1 MAREW
6 FSPETWQN
14 KSLFVAIGLG
24 VLGAVTNLF
33 TIPMFANTSLVL
45 GGVFSMLAAILMR
58 PHHALLAS
66 VIATTGLLI
75 NWQHGWGYI
84 WFPLEVLFVN
94 WMVRQRIH
102 ALIADLLYW
111 LLVGMPLVYLVL
123 ISVEQ
128 LSPPML
134 ATILVKQA
142 LNGYLYTLLAA
153 FIAML
158 PWCRTFLSDRPLS
171 LPPLKIYLTQAF
183 GMLATLSLLAYGLV
197 SERHYTDD
205 VKQQLELDLSNYSG
219 QIRTYGLQQKAIE
232 RNQMDALVAIW
243 RTNLGPGVMPS
254 QVQLDAMFEANPRY
268 LALMLVSPD
277 GQLLRYSQQSDFQQS
292 LRSRSPAPQIKQDEL
307 QRAGKSRLTRLSHSV
322 ANSDFGFQPTVIA
335 TRPIYGTDNF
345 TIKGYVQG
353 ILPLKQ
359 HQKNLDSFLAGT
371 PFEFVILDSNQQVNL
386 SSSNLGLPLNS
397 HFVFDTQSMSALPL
411 PLPAL
416 TTELGNRKADYFYH
430 RRPLDQQT
438 EVMVLTP
445 ATKVLVK
452 LQQHYLKWA
461 LFIVI
466 ASLASVVLGQLLAG
480 LFTQPL
486 DALLR
491 FSSQDNFPI
500 PKDKSQSHNFHY
512 REQHQLFANIVR
524 KTKALASYHNSL
536 EHQVST
542 RTQELQMLND
552 RLSRVLQASSDGIL
566 EVNGKGRINFAN
578 QMLAGWLEQPPEQL
592 VGQSIEGLLLPV
604 SGSMTLEQCVHEA
617 RFTGTMAEG
626 EGQLRRDGVLIE
638 LEFNAAPTAVEDGN
652 VGAVVMLRNATSRKE
667 IQRNVEHARRSAE
680 LAAQAKSDF
689 VANVSHEIRTPLNAI
704 GGLIQLFGR
713 DNLSLEQKQYLKR
726 MAHGAELLQAI
737 VNDILDF
744 SKIEAGHLELN
755 VQAFDLEALLDNLKL
770 LMLPKAEQKQLQ
782 LNLELATDVPIG
794 LVGDSLRLS
803 QVLMNLVSNAIKFTK
818 HGHVTVT
825 VTVLPERDSDKAH
838 LRMAVTDSGIGIAPE
853 KLGNLFRPFTQ
864 ADNATTRQYGGTGL
878 GLAICQRLVG
888 LMGGQLQVSSIP
900 ERGSKFW
907 FDIQLPVAAPSAE
920 LLQTPSAIA
929 ESPNVAF
936 NGQRILVVE
945 DNSVNLQITQLM
957 LTRLGLKADGAI
969 SAAIA
974 LEKLQQQ
981 AFDLVLMDLQM
992 PEMDGIEAVGN
1003 IRQCRDWDNIPVV
1016 ALTAH
1021 VSVADK
1027 KRCLAA
1033 GMQDHIGKPVV
1044 MTELTRVLARHLS
1057 FSVDGDDSH
1066 SGPHELATEAADLQ
1080 YLQQTFYQRY
1090 GKIDVHLRTLV
1101 EIDAWQ
1107 DARELINAASKSASD
1122 FKQTELNNLLAT
1134 LARGIE
1140 QRQLDTTALAQLA
1153 DYINTAQRQL
1163 QAAEINSVG

>member
-6 FSPETWQN
+6 FSPARLQN
-14 KSLFVAIGLG
+14 KSLLVAIGLG

-45 GGVFSMLAAILMR
+45 GGLFSMLAAILMR
-58 PHHALLAS
+58 PHHALLTS
-66 VIATTGLLI
+66 VIATAGLVI

-94 WMVRQRIH
+94 WMVRQRVH
-102 ALIADLLYW
+102 ALVADLLYW

-123 ISVEQ
+123 ISVQQ

-158 PWCRTFLSDRPLS
+158 PWCRKFLSERPLA
-171 LPPLKIYLTQAF
+171 LPPLKVYLTQAF

-197 SERHYTDD
+197 SERHYTDN
-205 VKQQLELDLSNYSG
+205 VKHQLELDLNNYSE
-219 QIRTYGLQQKAIE
+219 QIRTYALQQKALE
-232 RNQMDALVAIW
+232 RRQLDSLVALW
-243 RTNLGPGVMPS
+243 RSNLGAGVMPS
-254 QVQLDAMFEANPRY
+254 QAQLDAMFDANPRY
-268 LALMLVSPD
+268 LALMLTTSD
-277 GQLLRYSQQSDFQQS
+277 GQLLRYSQQRDFQQG
-292 LRSRSPAPQIKQDEL
+292 LRSRAPEPTVNAAEIEL
-307 QRAGKSRLTRLSHSV
+307 ASGSRQTRLSHSV
-322 ANSDFGFQPTVIA
+322 ASSDFGFKPTIIA
-335 TRPIYGTDNF
+335 TRPIYRPDNF

-353 ILPLKQ
+353 VLPLTQ
-359 HQKNLDSFLAGT
+359 HQKNLDAYIAGT
-371 PFEFVILDSNQQVNL
+371 PFEFVILNSKQQVNL
-386 SSSNLGLPLNS
+386 SSSNLSLPLKS
-397 HFVFDTQSMSALPL
+397 DFVFDTQSLSALPL

-416 TTELGNRKADYFYH
+416 TSEFGSHKADYFFH
-430 RRPLDQQT
+430 RRAIDQQT
-438 EVMVLTP
+438 EVMLLTP
-445 ATKVLVK
+445 ANQVLVK
-452 LQQHYLKWA
+452 LQHHYLKWA
-461 LFIVI
+461 LFIVM
-466 ASLASVVLGQLLAG
+466 ASLASVVLGQLLAN

-500 PKDKSQSHNFHY
+500 PQDQSQSQNFHY

-524 KTKALASYHNSL
+524 KTKALASYHSSL
-536 EHQVST
+536 EQQVST

-566 EVNGKGRINFAN
+566 EVNGRGRVNFAN
-578 QMLAGWLEQPPEQL
+578 QTLADWLEQKPEDL

-617 RFTGTMAEG
+617 RFTRTMAEG
-626 EGQLRRDGVLIE
+626 EGQLRQEGSLIE

-713 DNLSLEQKQYLKR
+713 DNLSSEQKQYLKR

-755 VQAFDLEALLDNLKL
+755 EQAFDLEALLDNLKL

-782 LNLELATDVPIG
+782 LNLELATDVPVG

-825 VTVLPERDSDKAH
+825 VTQLPECDSDKAH
-838 LRMAVTDSGIGIAPE
+838 IRMAVADSGIGIAPE

-888 LMGGQLQVSSIP
+888 LMGGQLQVTSIP
-900 ERGSKFW
+900 DRGSRFW
-907 FDIQLPVAAPSAE
+907 FDIQLPVAAPTAQ
-920 LLQTPSAIA
+920 LLQTPSATA
-929 ESPNVAF
+929 ESPNIMF
-936 NGQRILVVE
+936 NGQRVLVVE
-945 DNSVNLQITQLM
+945 DNGVNLQITQLM
-957 LTRLGLKADGAI
+957 LSRLGLKADGAI

-974 LEKLQQQ
+974 LDKLQQQ
-981 AFDLVLMDLQM
+981 PFDLVLMDLQM
-992 PEMDGIEAVGN
+992 PEMDGIEAVGI
-1003 IRQCRDWDNIPVV
+1003 IRQNHEWDALPVV

-1021 VSVADK
+1021 VSVADR
-1027 KRCLAA
+1027 KRCLEA

-1044 MTELTRVLARHLS
+1044 MGELTRVLSRYLS
-1057 FSVDGDDSH
+1057 FSVDGGNSN
-1066 SGPHELATEAADLQ
+1066 SGTSDFVTELADQQ
-1080 YLQQTFYQRY
+1080 YLQNNFYQRY
-1090 GKIDVHLRTLV
+1090 GKIDVHLKTLI

-1107 DARELINAASKSASD
+1107 DARELLNAASKAANEIR
-1122 FKQTELNNLLAT
+1122 QTELGKLLT
-1134 LARGIE
+1134 ELSVSIE
-1140 QRQLDTTALAQLA
+1140 QRKLNNQLLSQLA
-1153 DYINTAQRQL
+1153 DHIDMAQRQL
-1163 QAAEINSVG
+1163 QGTELNNAD